1 MLKIIHSN
9 QIGISEIYIIKE
21 NGGKTY
27 GKENKRRKKFTF

>member
-9 QIGISEIYIIKE
+9 QIGILEKYMMQES
-21 NGGKTY
+21 GGKTY